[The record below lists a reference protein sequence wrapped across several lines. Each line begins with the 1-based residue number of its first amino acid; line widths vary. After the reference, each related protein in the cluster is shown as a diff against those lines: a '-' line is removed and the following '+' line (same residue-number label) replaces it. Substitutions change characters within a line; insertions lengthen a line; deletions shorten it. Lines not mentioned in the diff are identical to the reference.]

1 MYDYI
6 IVGAGS
12 AGCVLANRLTE
23 DAKTTVLLLEAGS
36 PDQTKEI
43 HIPIAFSKLLKTEY
57 DWAYYTEKQPFL
69 NHRQFYW
76 PRGKVLGGCSSLN
89 AMIYI
94 RGNNSNY
101 DHWHDLGNEGWSFS
115 QVLHYFKK
123 AENQER
129 GASQYHGKGG
139 PLNVADLRCT
149 NPLSHAFVAAGIEVG
164 LHRNNDFNG
173 LQQDGVGFFQVTQ
186 KKGQR
191 HSTAAAYLKP
201 ILHRPNLTIQT
212 QTQVTR
218 LLFDGTRVVGL
229 AYQQKGEIHQIQ
241 VAKEVI
247 LSGGAINS
255 PQLLML
261 SGIGAA
267 QHLNSLGIP
276 LVVDLPGVGQ
286 NLQDHLA
293 VPILYQCKR
302 PVSLASAKTTRNLL
316 KYLLFKQGPLTSNVA
331 EAGAFLKTKDS
342 LPIPDIQL
350 HFAPA
355 YFINHGFTQPEGH
368 GFTVGPVLLYPNS
381 KGSITLRSSN
391 PLEPPIIHPNYL
403 ANEADLQGLTEGL
416 KLARKIAQM
425 SALEPFRGEEL
436 LPGSQVQHDED
447 IHEFIRNTAETL
459 YHPVGTCK
467 MGNDSMSVVNS
478 RLQVHGVQA
487 LRVVDASIMPSIVGG
502 NTNAP
507 TIMIAE
513 KAADLIKKDN

>member
-23 DAKTTVLLLEAGS
+23 DAKTTVLLLEAGAA
-36 PDQTKEI
+36 DKRREI
-43 HIPIAFSKLLKTEY
+43 HIPIAFSKLLKTEC
-57 DWAYYTEKQPFL
+57 DWAYYTEKQPHL
-69 NHRQFYW
+69 NQRQFYW
-76 PRGKVLGGCSSLN
+76 PRGKVLGGCSSIN
-89 AMIYI
+89 AMIYM
-94 RGNNSNY
+94 RGNPSNY
-101 DHWHDLGNEGWSFS
+101 DHWQDLGNEEWSFS

-129 GASQYHGKGG
+129 GASEYHGKSG
-139 PLNVADLRCT
+139 PLNVADLRCI
-149 NPLSHAFVAAGIEVG
+149 NPISQAFVSAGVEAG
-164 LHRNNDFNG
+164 LARNHDFNG
-173 LQQDGVGFFQVTQ
+173 RQQDGVGFFQVTQ

-212 QTQVTR
+212 HTQVTN
-218 LLFDGTRVVGL
+218 LLFEGTRVVGL
-229 AYQQKGEIHQIQ
+229 AYLQNGEPHQIQ
-241 VAKEVI
+241 VGKEVI

-267 QHLNSLGIP
+267 EHLNALGIP

-293 VPILYQCKR
+293 VPILYKCKQ
-302 PVSLASAKTTRNLL
+302 PVSLENAKTTINLL
-316 KYLLFKQGPLTSNVA
+316 KYLLFKQGPLTSSVA
-331 EAGAFLKTKDS
+331 EAGAFVKTQDS
-342 LPIPDIQL
+342 LSIPDIQL

-355 YFINHGFTQPEGH
+355 YFINHGFTKPEGH
-368 GFTVGPVLLYPNS
+368 GFTVGPMLLYPNS
-381 KGSITLRSSN
+381 KGRITLRSSS
-391 PLEPPIIHPNYL
+391 PLEPPIIQPNYL
-403 ANEADLQGLTEGL
+403 ASEADLQGLTEGL
-416 KLARKIAQM
+416 KLARKIVQM
-425 SALEPFRGEEL
+425 SAFNAFRGEEL
-436 LPGSQVQHDED
+436 FPGIQVQHDED
-447 IHEFIRNTAETL
+447 IHAFIRNTAETL

-467 MGNDSMSVVNS
+467 MGNDAMSVVNS
-478 RLQVHGVQA
+478 RLQVHGVQG